1 MSAVIT
7 LAERVLNYLRTIRPS
22 DIVDILIVA
31 YLIYTIIQ
39 IVRRTNL
46 YNLAKGLILFMLT
59 LWMAEIFKLNMI
71 SFLLRRA
78 TELGL
83 IVIVILFQPELRRV
97 LEKLG
102 SSFSTRSGSA
112 ADNMENAIEQTVL
125 ACSDMSESK
134 TGALII
140 FERNVKLND
149 IISTGTLINSDVSA
163 ELIKNLFFNKAPLH
177 DGALIIRDGKI
188 AAAGC
193 ILPVSKNPGISKD
206 LGLRHRAGIGLSEQS
221 DAVVLIVSEE
231 TGAISCTMDG
241 TLKRHLKPKT
251 IDQILRKE
259 LVSSEDD
266 VKQFRSLKE
275 IVSKLINRDD
285 KEELNAD
292 EKDL

>member
-1 MSAVIT
+1 MNAVINMT
-7 LAERVLNYLRTIRPS
+7 ERVLNYLKTMGPS

-31 YLIYTIIQ
+31 YLIYKLIE
-39 IVRRTNL
+39 IVRRTSL
-46 YNLAKGLILFMLT
+46 YNLAKGLLLFMAT
-59 LWMAEIFKLNMI
+59 LWMAEIFNLNMI
-71 SFLLRRA
+71 SFILRRA

-102 SSFSTRSGSA
+102 SSFSTRVGVS
-112 ADNMENAIEQTVL
+112 ADNMSSAIEQTVL
-125 ACSDMSESK
+125 ACSDMSDSR

-140 FERNVKLND
+140 FERNVRLNE
-149 IISTGTLINSDVSA
+149 IISTGTAINSDVSA
-163 ELIKNLFFNKAPLH
+163 ELIKNIFFNKAPLH

-206 LGLRHRAGIGLSEQS
+206 LGLRHRAGIGLSEQP

-251 IDQILRKE
+251 VDQILRKE
-259 LVSSEDD
+259 LVRSEDE
-266 VKQFRSLKE
+266 VKQFRSLKDV
-275 IVSKLINRDD
+275 IGKLLNRDD